1 MFRTRLCISLSDCIN
16 TLFYCFVCKH
26 LIVRMDFDSPD
37 GSSAMQLRYD
47 TLHEKNVI
55 ENTC

>member
-1 MFRTRLCISLSDCIN
+1 
-16 TLFYCFVCKH
+16 
-26 LIVRMDFDSPD
+26 MDFDSPD

-55 ENTC
+55 ENTCW